1 MIGVGRD
8 GPVGPSPDGASRTV
22 AVGRRPSARQHA
34 AAARPSTMHVPRGPS
49 SRPSTAWVPSA
60 SWTSSGLTGVRRPCW
75 RRRRGPGAEAVI
87 ARTLGSRTGRHL
99 APRVVDAVR
108 DRRAILETIRDAD
121 LAILTLDDPV
131 YPERLRGIE
140 LPPPVLFVRG
150 TTDALSADRCV
161 AVVGTRRPTD
171 AGRSVAARLAG
182 TVARSGA
189 VVASGLAAGID
200 GVAHSATVGV
210 GGRTVAVIGGG
221 HAEAITRRHRD
232 LADQIVATGGA
243 VVSEHVPA
251 TAPTRGTFPRRNRV
265 ISGLAEATVVVE
277 AGTRSGALITAGWAL
292 EQGRECFVVPGPIDA
307 PMSAGCLGLLRAY
320 PGQVRVVAGMAA
332 LLEDLGL
339 AGHAGLVPAGP
350 AARAAMGRP
359 GPEAPTAG
367 PEAVLAALPAPVAE
381 VARSLSGG
389 SRAVDHVVAA
399 TGLPVAGALAA
410 LTMLEDLGLV
420 CGRVRQVPAR
430 GRAVGPRVRPESR
443 CGAVSRAWRRAPRGG
458 RPDRPVC
465 GSLSVGCTLRETVLR
480 PSRAR
485 ALAERAPRPGG
496 VIA

>member
-8 GPVGPSPDGASRTV
+8 GPVGPSLDGASR
-22 AVGRRPSARQHA
+22 AGASDGDHP
-34 AAARPSTMHVPRGPS
+34 AAARRRAPVDDARAAWAVLASVEGLGPVGLVDLVGAHGGAAAVLAAA
-49 SRPSTAWVPSA
+49 SR
-60 SWTSSGLTGVRRPCW
+60 
-75 RRRRGPGAEAVI
+75 PGAEAAI
-87 ARTLGSRTGRHL
+87 ARTLGSRAGRHL
-99 APRVVDAVR
+99 ATRVVDAVR
-108 DRRAILETIRDAD
+108 DRRAILESIRDAD
-121 LAILTLDDPV
+121 LAILTLDDAV
-131 YPERLRGIE
+131 YPERLRRIE

-182 TVARSGA
+182 TVARTGA

-200 GVAHSATVGV
+200 GVAHAATVGV

-221 HAEAITRRHRD
+221 HAEAITRRHRG
-232 LADQIVATGGA
+232 LADRIVATGGA
-243 VVSEHVPA
+243 VVSEHAPA

-332 LLEDLGL
+332 ILEDLGL
-339 AGHAGLVPAGP
+339 AGLAGIVAAGP

-359 GPEAPTAG
+359 GPEAPAAG
-367 PEAVLAALPAPVAE
+367 PEAVLAALPAPVAG

-399 TGLPVAGALAA
+399 TGLSVAGALAA
-410 LTMLEDLGLV
+410 LTMLEDLELVAAAYGRYRLVGGLADL
-420 CGRVRQVPAR
+420 G
-430 GRAVGPRVRPESR
+430 
-443 CGAVSRAWRRAPRGG
+443 
-458 RPDRPVC
+458 
-465 GSLSVGCTLRETVLR
+465 
-480 PSRAR
+480 
-485 ALAERAPRPGG
+485 
-496 VIA
+496 

>member
-8 GPVGPSPDGASRTV
+8 GPVGPSPDGASRAV
-22 AVGRRPSARQHA
+22 ASGGDHP
-34 AAARPSTMHVPRGPS
+34 AAAR
-49 SRPSTAWVPSA
+49 
-60 SWTSSGLTGVRRPCW
+60 
-75 RRRRGPGAEAVI
+75 RRRAPVDDARAAWAVLASVDGLGPLSLVDLVGAHGGAAAVLAAASRPGAEAVI
-87 ARTLGSRTGRHL
+87 ARTLGSRAGRHL

-108 DRRAILETIRDAD
+108 DRRAILESIRDAD
-121 LAILTLDDPV
+121 LAILTLDDAV
-131 YPERLRGIE
+131 YPERLRRIE

-182 TVARSGA
+182 TLARTGA

-200 GVAHSATVGV
+200 GVAHAATVGV

-221 HAEAITRRHRD
+221 HAEAITRRHRG
-232 LADQIVATGGA
+232 LADRIVATGGA
-243 VVSEHVPA
+243 VVSEYAPA

-339 AGHAGLVPAGP
+339 AGIVPAGP
-350 AARAAMGRP
+350 AARAAMGRQ

-420 CGRVRQVPAR
+420 SAAYGRYRLA
-430 GRAVGPRVRPESR
+430 
-443 CGAVSRAWRRAPRGG
+443 GG
-458 RPDRPVC
+458 
-465 GSLSVGCTLRETVLR
+465 LSDLG
-480 PSRAR
+480 
-485 ALAERAPRPGG
+485 
-496 VIA
+496 